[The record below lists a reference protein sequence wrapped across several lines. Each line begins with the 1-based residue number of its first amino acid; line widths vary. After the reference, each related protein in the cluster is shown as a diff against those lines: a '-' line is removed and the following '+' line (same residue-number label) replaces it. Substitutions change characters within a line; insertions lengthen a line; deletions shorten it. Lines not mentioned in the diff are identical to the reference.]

1 MRRLLTLF
9 VMVRSARQWV
19 APLPG
24 RLRRTKKIDTFAVI
38 LKGGLHTWRRLGFA
52 MRIVAALSLLVLACG
67 PAQDPTRRQISRSEF
82 GDTWPFTVESG
93 ELACVGPGKNVVL
106 TTGGTTYG
114 VNGTAKSRYP
124 TVDPIWKEQ
133 PLEEELGTAKSL
145 HRLPEEQ
152 RRTVFVGIVGCED
165 DAQEDRCKEALR
177 RRETLTEDELQQ
189 INTEGSMK
197 GWPPLTPTRVNIGP
211 IIQAG
216 LALCAS

>member
-1 MRRLLTLF
+1 
-9 VMVRSARQWV
+9 
-19 APLPG
+19 
-24 RLRRTKKIDTFAVI
+24 
-38 LKGGLHTWRRLGFA
+38 
-52 MRIVAALSLLVLACG
+52 MRIVAALSLLVLAACG
-67 PAQDPTRRQISRSEF
+67 PAQDPTRRQISQSEF

-93 ELACVGPGKNVVL
+93 ELACVGPGKNVVF

-152 RRTVFVGIVGCED
+152 RRTVFVALVGCED
-165 DAQEDRCKEALR
+165 DARKAGERGQEDRCKAALR
-177 RRETLTEDELQQ
+177 QRETLTEDELQQ
-189 INTEGSMK
+189 ISTEGAMK
-197 GWPPLTPTRVNIGP
+197 GWPPLTATRVNIGA

>member
-1 MRRLLTLF
+1 
-9 VMVRSARQWV
+9 
-19 APLPG
+19 
-24 RLRRTKKIDTFAVI
+24 
-38 LKGGLHTWRRLGFA
+38 
-52 MRIVAALSLLVLACG
+52 MRIVAALSLLVLAACG
-67 PAQDPTRRQISRSEF
+67 PAPDQTRRQISRSEF

-93 ELACVGPGKNVVL
+93 ELACVGPGKNVVF

-114 VNGTAKSRYP
+114 VNGTARSRYP

-133 PLEEELGTAKSL
+133 PLEEELGTAKWL

-152 RRTVFVGIVGCED
+152 RRTVFVAIVGCED
-165 DAQEDRCKEALR
+165 GAKKAGEREEDRCKAALR

-189 INTEGSMK
+189 ISTEGSMK
-197 GWPPLTPTRVNIGP
+197 GWPPLTPTRMNIGP